1 MSIAENGGGEEIREK
16 DQHGDSQDLA
26 VIKEQTFESLQIL
39 RNLLSLLMPIEDDD
53 GPKLVDLIAA
63 LVAQQRDILVGI
75 RRLQSDVNSLF
86 DRMGGTPLN
95 DDERGNAG

>member
-1 MSIAENGGGEEIREK
+1 MSIAENGVGEEIREK
-16 DQHGDSQDLA
+16 DQHGDPQDLA

-39 RNLLSLLMPIEDDD
+39 RNLLSLLMPKEDDD

-63 LVAQQRDILVGI
+63 LVAQQRDILIGI

-86 DRMGGTPLN
+86 DRMGGNPLN
-95 DDERGNAG
+95 DNERGSAG